1 MILFSSFSHFYILL
15 MFIYLGLLSGLIFF
29 SVFFISNK
37 LKQFNFNVSVKSLK
51 KDKPKKSKVPVK
63 RNLNF
68 QQQNSPKKNN
78 KKRKTKKPPNR
89 ETLKKINNLTKRFLN
104 MLKIFFNKFK
114 NIILCTLNI
123 VALCIVVFFS
133 YYVNFVFNLGHLRL
147 IYVVIWLLSF
157 SFSYTLLK
165 KVAKLVL
172 NFYNYLKDKT
182 KNKRLK
188 QNNVFGRGK
197 FYAKQSKQ

>member
-1 MILFSSFSHFYILL
+1 MILFSSFSHFYVLL

-29 SVFFISNK
+29 SVFFVSNK
-37 LKQFNFNVSVKSLK
+37 LKQFNFKVNINALK
-51 KDKPKKSKVPVK
+51 KNNIKKNKLNVK

-68 QQQNSPKKNN
+68 QQQNSPKKSR
-78 KKRKTKKPPNR
+78 KKRKEKRPPNR
-89 ETLKKINNLTKRFLN
+89 EILKKINNLTKRFLN

-157 SFSYTLLK
+157 TFSYTLLK

-172 NFYNYLKDKT
+172 NFYNYLKDK
-182 KNKRLK
+182 KQALK
-188 QNNVFGRGK
+188 
-197 FYAKQSKQ
+197 SK